1 MTDSGS
7 PENATVAKG
16 QRGPD
21 FVVPEHGPRLID
33 PRPPTFTRPT
43 VASAGP
49 VFPRDGVPASGDAP
63 PAGSPPSSGAPPRS
77 SPRSGPSRVLVALL
91 AVAAAVV
98 VVAGVGIGV
107 VIMNPAT
114 LPVRA
119 PMPEDT
125 ARAFVEAAY
134 RSDCPAV
141 RATITD
147 EFWDGAGLTC
157 LDVSFHGVDFA
168 DTTVADWTFTDTEI
182 TGNEASLTLDPP
194 GEIPSTALRMR
205 LVDGTWKITNWQF

>member
-7 PENATVAKG
+7 PDQATVAKG

-21 FVVPEHGPRLID
+21 FVVPDHGPRLID
-33 PRPPTFTRPT
+33 PRPPTFTRPAT
-43 VASAGP
+43 PATGP
-49 VFPRDGVPASGDAP
+49 VFPRDGVPASGDLPLAGSAPSSSAP
-63 PAGSPPSSGAPPRS
+63 PGPER
-77 SPRSGPSRVLVALL
+77 RSGRTRVLIAVL
-91 AVAAAVV
+91 AGAAAVLV
-98 VVAGVGIGV
+98 IVGVAVGTM
-107 VIMNPAT
+107 IMKPAAMAQP
-114 LPVRA
+114 L
-119 PMPEDT
+119 PEDT

-157 LDVSFHGVDFA
+157 LDVSFHGADFA
-168 DTTVADWTFTDTEI
+168 DTTVADWTFADTEI
-182 TGNEASLTLDPP
+182 TGDQATLTLDPP
-194 GEIPSTALRMR
+194 GEIPSTSLRMR